1 MTARSPS
8 THSSQYAAV
17 LRAEAGDDG
26 VDERLDDRLA
36 LVRPWRADHVADHVA
51 TRGQGGQHG
60 VVDAADQRA
69 QRSLAHDVEL
79 HALARRQAHRAVG
92 QLGDPVERLPLLGGQ
107 PAARHGG
114 ADHARVVE
122 RELGRRPGPPDVTVV
137 LLVDAVELEDHRVV
151 VLERIGVGSQLLG
164 QRAAQVGAGALDV
177 LDAHRKAPWVRPTT
191 CTSQSKPTYLIN
203 IVGVS
208 VMSSL
213 VRTFDY
219 PVALDVTGVPV
230 LVVGAG
236 PVAARKVAGLAAAG
250 AAGACR
256 GARGVALSSIATP
269 SPSCESGRIDPD
281 DLEGVRLVVTATG
294 RPEVDADVAADAT
307 AAGLWVNA
315 ADQPADCSFI
325 LPAVARNG
333 PLSIAVSTGGTSPA
347 LAQRLRDR
355 AGTLLT
361 DEVVALA
368 HELAERR
375 AEVRA
380 AGGSTEDVD
389 WAAVIDAVLPPADDS

>member
-1 MTARSPS
+1 MGQ
-8 THSSQYAAV
+8 TH
-17 LRAEAGDDG
+17 
-26 VDERLDDRLA
+26 
-36 LVRPWRADHVADHVA
+36 HF
-51 TRGQGGQHG
+51 
-60 VVDAADQRA
+60 
-69 QRSLAHDVEL
+69 
-79 HALARRQAHRAVG
+79 
-92 QLGDPVERLPLLGGQ
+92 
-107 PAARHGG
+107 
-114 ADHARVVE
+114 
-122 RELGRRPGPPDVTVV
+122 
-137 LLVDAVELEDHRVV
+137 
-151 VLERIGVGSQLLG
+151 
-164 QRAAQVGAGALDV
+164 
-177 LDAHRKAPWVRPTT
+177 
-191 CTSQSKPTYLIN
+191 TSQSKPTYLIN

-250 AAGACR
+250 AVVR
-256 GARGVALSSIATP
+256 VVAPEVSAELDRAAVA
-269 SPSCESGRIDPD
+269 ELRIRPYRPD

-368 HELAERR
+368 HEVAERR
-375 AEVRA
+375 AEIRA

-389 WAAVIDAVLPPADDS
+389 WAAVLDAVLPPLGDL